1 MSQQANTDFSMLKM
15 LIMDVDGVLTDGGII
30 VNSDG
35 SESRRFS
42 VLDEHRIKMWRRAGL
57 LCAIISGKESRCTS
71 FFAERLGIEYVMQG
85 CKKKVEAFESL
96 LEKSSLSSNEVA
108 YVGDDLV
115 DLPLVRRAGF
125 GAAVTNA
132 VEEVKAEADIVTKR
146 SGGDGAVGEVVEYI
160 LKKRGQWDE
169 LVERYEV

>member
-1 MSQQANTDFSMLKM
+1 MSERANTDFSTLKM

-42 VLDEHRIKMWRRAGL
+42 VLDEHRIKMWQRAGL
-57 LCAIISGKESRCTS
+57 LCAVISGKESECTS
-71 FFAERLGIEYVMQG
+71 IFAKRLGIEYVMQG
-85 CKKKVEAFESL
+85 CKKKLEAFESL
-96 LEKSSLSSNEVA
+96 LEKSSLSFGEVA

-125 GAAVTNA
+125 GVAVANA
-132 VEEVKAEADIVTKR
+132 VEEVKAEADIVTR
-146 SGGDGAVGEVVEYI
+146 RCGGDGAVGEVVEYI

-169 LVERYEV
+169 LIERYQV

>member
-1 MSQQANTDFSMLKM
+1 MSEQANTDFSTLKM
-15 LIMDVDGVLTDGGII
+15 LIMDVDGVLTDGVII

-42 VLDEHRIKMWRRAGL
+42 VLDEHRIKMWQRAGL
-57 LCAIISGKESRCTS
+57 LCAVISGKESECTS
-71 FFAERLGIEYVMQG
+71 IFAERLGIEYVMQG
-85 CKKKVEAFESL
+85 SKKKLEAFESL
-96 LEKSSLSSNEVA
+96 LEKSSLSFNEVA

-115 DLPLVRRAGF
+115 DLPLVKRSGF
-125 GAAVTNA
+125 GVAVANA

-146 SGGDGAVGEVVEYI
+146 CGGDGAVGEVVEYI

-169 LVERYEV
+169 LIERYQV